1 MHSDKCCRI
10 NSFLIGSKWPFD
22 CHSAVQIVANG
33 DDISRQCS
41 FCTARV
47 HRRTKDTA
55 RERDDSISILTIYAS
70 EQEERKTD
78 GRRQCLDPSLSLF
91 IHCQVSF
98 DGDAFNSFVFSVESH
113 HAESNGAEDTLRTSS
128 EAYPGMRCSRCTG
141 QRASTLLLLLRADV
155 L

>member
-1 MHSDKCCRI
+1 MEMISQDNAR
-10 NSFLIGSKWPFD
+10 
-22 CHSAVQIVANG
+22 SALHVSIHERKTQ
-33 DDISRQCS
+33 
-41 FCTARV
+41 
-47 HRRTKDTA
+47 

-128 EAYPGMRCSRCTG
+128 EAYPGTRCSRCTG
-141 QRASTLLLLLRADV
+141 QRASTLLSLLRADV